1 MLKDG
6 IQDPQSVL
14 PLDKTSSMEN
24 IALGRVQNIQ
34 GNPLLRGLVLLLQEN
49 SVAESM

>member
-6 IQDPQSVL
+6 IQDSQAIL

-24 IALGRVQNIQ
+24 IALEEYGTYKGI
-34 GNPLLRGLVLLLQEN
+34 PCLEVLFHCYKKTQ
-49 SVAESM
+49 